1 MASEVLCRSVSRR
14 ILLSNAINSYR
25 EWAYLIQEEIS
36 NLSSTRVRL
45 GLLLIYINDIAFGP
59 HAEVKKCT
67 SLVGQW
73 QLKQCIAKARASRSS
88 LHRNILTLR
97 HRSSASKHIF
107 FISLLSLRGRTRNNY
122 IYMNLFRSR
131 FRSSIALY
139 ERPIF
144 IFPVPFCSINMK
156 RTLWLKQ

>member
-59 HAEVKKCT
+59 HAEGKMHLISGTMAAQAMYRESTRISKF
-67 SLVGQW
+67 
-73 QLKQCIAKARASRSS
+73 ASS
-88 LHRNILTLR
+88 
-97 HRSSASKHIF
+97 
-107 FISLLSLRGRTRNNY
+107 
-122 IYMNLFRSR
+122 
-131 FRSSIALY
+131 
-139 ERPIF
+139 
-144 IFPVPFCSINMK
+144 
-156 RTLWLKQ
+156 